1 MFLQGHVALS
11 TTLIDKDF
19 NPVLSSAGSITGIV
33 PLSSNKILVYGSFTT
48 INGTPCKNIACL
60 NADGSVDTGF
70 QVSGDISVG
79 AIYAA
84 ARQADG
90 KILIGG
96 NLMYYSASRI
106 QSYLFR
112 LNHDGSR
119 DSAFDAGGT
128 NLTPP
133 YEPYGINNVVR
144 AICVDGN
151 GKIIVGGDFSK
162 PTSHIARLNADGSA
176 DNTFD
181 PGEGPDGAVTHI
193 AMQSTGHIIAGGSFA
208 LVNGTAKSGIVRLN
222 ANGSLDSAAFGTGVS
237 GGSLMALAVQP
248 DNRVLIGGS
257 FDYAS
262 GVLASIMARFSTSG
276 ELDTAFNPFVRGH
289 LHEVTSLTASADYI
303 FVGGWDPVM
312 YFEGQPT
319 DRKASI
325 YVLQAGTGGYH
336 AAFEFWGKPK
346 GKSDLW
352 ALGIRTDGSLVAGG
366 NFIQRDD
373 GNDHQEYY
381 PGLCLLR
388 IPFQSL
394 DQAFKPIVGGQ
405 ADIRTIGLQADG
417 KIIIGGTFYRIN
429 GNVQWGLGRLNHDGT
444 FDATLPSPGTLAGR
458 VGALLSPKN
467 GRIPVAGAFSFVE
480 DGYIVSRNQL
490 VLLNE
495 TGAEMFSAYLNAG
508 NEMAWYPGNK
518 VVVATQWSPG
528 IRRFNDDLSEDAN
541 FQPGTGVSNAQQP
554 DLEFDRANAVA
565 VQPDGKILLAGSF
578 SSFSGLAADDII
590 RLNADGSRDNTF
602 TSPGFTVFNFRHEI
616 FSIAIQPD
624 GKILPAGRF
633 STVGGVLCPT
643 VTRLNPDGTRDE
655 TFNSPF
661 ANSGATA
668 YSTRIQADG
677 KILVGGSM
685 QIVEGNKNYNSL
697 IRMNP
702 NGSRDTSFNAS
713 LTGTVRCIVTKD
725 DMILAGGSFEA
736 ADGIARQGLVRYQP
750 ELHYVSKTPGCNG
763 KTPCYTSIQ
772 AAVNAASDGAAIKVG
787 QGEFD
792 EAPVKNST
800 GTVTISGGWNDTFND
815 QTSGKTRLQAP
826 AAPKGAMVLREVV
839 IIP

>member
-1 MFLQGHVALS
+1 MLRLPRPLLTRTSIQS
-11 TTLIDKDF
+11 
-19 NPVLSSAGSITGIV
+19 LSSTGSITGIV
-33 PLSSNKILVYGSFTT
+33 PLLNNKILVYGSFTT

-70 QVSGDISVG
+70 QVSGDISVD

-84 ARQADG
+84 ARQTDG

-96 NLMYYSASRI
+96 YLMYYSASRV

-128 NLTPP
+128 NLTP
-133 YEPYGINNVVR
+133 YAPYGINNVIR
-144 AICVDGN
+144 TICVDGN

-162 PTSHIARLNADGSA
+162 PTNHVARLNADGSA

-208 LVNGTAKSGIVRLN
+208 LVNGTAKSGIARLN

-237 GGSLMALAVQP
+237 VGNLMALAVQP
-248 DNRVLIGGS
+248 DNRVVIGGS
-257 FDYAS
+257 FGYAS
-262 GVLASIMARFSTSG
+262 GVSASIMARFSAEG
-276 ELDTAFNPFVRGH
+276 ELDTAFNPFIRGR

-312 YFEGQPT
+312 YFNGKPT
-319 DRKASI
+319 DHKASI

-336 AAFEFWGKPK
+336 CYFEFWGKPK
-346 GKSDLW
+346 GYSDVW
-352 ALGIRTDGSLVAGG
+352 ALGIRTDGSLLAGG
-366 NFIQRDD
+366 NFIQRDGIVD
-373 GNDHQEYY
+373 QGFY
-381 PGLCLLR
+381 PGLCHLST
-388 IPFQSL
+388 PFQSL
-394 DQAFKPIVGGQ
+394 DQTFKPIVGGQ
-405 ADIRTIGLQADG
+405 ADVRAIALQADG
-417 KIIIGGTFYRIN
+417 KIIIGGIFYRIN

-444 FDATLPSPGTLAGR
+444 FDATLTSPGTLAGS
-458 VGALLSPKN
+458 VSALLSPSN
-467 GRIPVAGAFSFVE
+467 GSIPVAGAFSFVE
-480 DGYIVSRNQL
+480 DGYIVSRNEL
-490 VLLNE
+490 VLLSE
-495 TGAEMFSAYLNAG
+495 TGAEMFSQYLNTG
-508 NEMAWYPGNK
+508 NEMAWYPDNK

-528 IRRFNDDLSEDAN
+528 IKRFNNDLSEDAN
-541 FQPGTGVSNAQQP
+541 FQPGTGISNSQQP
-554 DLEFDRANAVA
+554 DFEFDRANAVA
-565 VQPDGKILLAGSF
+565 IQPDGKILLAGSF

-602 TSPGFTVFNFRHEI
+602 TSPGFTVSNFRHEI
-616 FSIAIQPD
+616 FSIAIQSD

-633 STVGGVLCPT
+633 SSVGGVLCPT

-668 YSTRIQADG
+668 YSIRIQADG
-677 KILVGGSM
+677 KILVGGAM
-685 QIVEGNKNYNSL
+685 QIVEGNKIYNSL

-763 KTPCYTSIQ
+763 KTPCYISIQ
-772 AAVNAASDGAAIKVG
+772 AALNAASDGAAIKVG

-792 EAPVKNST
+792 EAPVKNTT
-800 GTVTISGGWNDTFND
+800 GTVIISGGWNDAFTD
-815 QTSGKTRLQAP
+815 QTSGKTRLKAP
-826 AAPKGAMVLREVV
+826 AAPKGAMALREVV